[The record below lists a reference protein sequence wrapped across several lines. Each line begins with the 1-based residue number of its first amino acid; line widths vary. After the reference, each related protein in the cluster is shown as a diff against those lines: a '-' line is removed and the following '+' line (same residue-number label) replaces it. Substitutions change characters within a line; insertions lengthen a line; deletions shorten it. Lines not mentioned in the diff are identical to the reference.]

1 MNNKYVIEYSNQQKC
16 FNVDTLENII
26 LKNMKDFKNKNFA
39 NDYKIIKICDDL
51 EIANKTIQ
59 ELKLKGKIKYE

>member
-1 MNNKYVIEYSNQQKC
+1 MDSKYVIEYSNQQNC

-26 LKNMKDFKNKNFA
+26 LKNMRDFKNKNFA
-39 NDYKIIKICDDL
+39 NDYKIIKIYDDL

-59 ELKLKGKIKYE
+59 ELKMAK

>member
-1 MNNKYVIEYSNQQKC
+1 MGNKYVIEYSNQQKC

>member
-26 LKNMKDFKNKNFA
+26 LK
-39 NDYKIIKICDDL
+39 
-51 EIANKTIQ
+51 
-59 ELKLKGKIKYE
+59 KYERF